1 MSRGTV
7 DRKNLSVV
15 LLDGQGAEALRW
27 NVLQAY
33 PVKWSGPDLH
43 ALASGDRVETVE
55 LAHHGMVNG

>member
-1 MSRGTV
+1 MN
-7 DRKNLSVV
+7 RKNLSVV

-43 ALASGDRVETVE
+43 ALASEIAFETVE
-55 LAHHGMVNG
+55 LAHHGIVNG